1 MINITYTSEEL
12 AAIVAQYRV
21 KYGSRIQWEVILQNV
36 KTFVENRDQILTNS
50 LVQWHGFLHY
60 LSSIEKTIGLF
71 GYASKGS
78 FHRIFV
84 KFGRAYLE
92 EKEIIDSDAG
102 QEMRMHWIQNDNM
115 YFKEGDGQKGD
126 IDLQDA
132 NGLTYDVKNDYINF
146 YDIKNDYVNFA
157 KAHGADFL
165 LKYRSLDGWVELH
178 KKPAAEGL
186 GSYVAAFAACR
197 PLNKIAISR
206 GLNPLLFDKDSS
218 EEEIER
224 YLGLID

>member
-1 MINITYTSEEL
+1 MINITYTPEEL
-12 AAIVAQYRV
+12 AVVTARYRA
-21 KYGSRIQWEVILQNV
+21 KYGPRIQWEVILQNV
-36 KTFVENRDQILTNS
+36 KTFIENRDQILTNS

-60 LSSIEKTIGLF
+60 LSGIEKTIGLF

-102 QEMRMHWIQNDNM
+102 KEMRMHWVQDDNM
-115 YFKEGDGQKGD
+115 YFKEGDGKKGD
-126 IDLQDA
+126 IDLQDV
-132 NGLTYDVKNDYINF
+132 NGLTYDVKNDYIDF
-146 YDIKNDYVNFA
+146 T
-157 KAHGADFL
+157 KAHGADSL
-165 LKYRSLDGWVELH
+165 LKYRSSDGWVELH

-197 PLNKIAISR
+197 PLNKIVISR

>member
-1 MINITYTSEEL
+1 M
-12 AAIVAQYRV
+12 
-21 KYGSRIQWEVILQNV
+21 
-36 KTFVENRDQILTNS
+36 
-50 LVQWHGFLHY
+50 
-60 LSSIEKTIGLF
+60 SSIEKTIGLF
-71 GYASKGS
+71 GYTSKGS

-92 EKEIIDSDAG
+92 EKEIIDSAAG

-126 IDLQDA
+126 IDLQDV
-132 NGLTYDVKNDYINF
+132 NGLTYDVKNDY
-146 YDIKNDYVNFA
+146 VNFT

-165 LKYRSLDGWVELH
+165 LKYRSLDGLVELH

-186 GSYVAAFAACR
+186 GSYVAPFAACR
-197 PLNKIAISR
+197 PLNKIVISR